1 MMKNHQMTVLTGFR
15 MESLKRHDR
24 KKYDRVNAMISDGL
38 KVKSD
43 DIEWNS
49 TIGKPE
55 PEPDR
60 CAWCCPVTC
69 LSCGAL
75 NCADRLA
82 GGDGNA

>member
-1 MMKNHQMTVLTGFR
+1 MTNRMIVLTGYR

-43 DIEWNS
+43 DVDWNS

-55 PEPDR
+55 PKP
-60 CAWCCPVTC
+60 
-69 LSCGAL
+69 
-75 NCADRLA
+75 
-82 GGDGNA
+82 